1 MRHLVPVL
9 FLLFCFG
16 CDELHQPQSVGESK
30 PLNPAAE
37 GFDLEGSDSM
47 AIVIADEVMNAMGG
61 RTAWDQ
67 TRYISWT
74 FLSGRKLLWDKQD
87 HRVRIEIPSQE
98 VILLANLKTG
108 DGRAMSEGEEIIEAD
123 SLASLMEYANSIW
136 INDAYWLVM
145 PYKLKDSGVTLTYAG
160 KDTTEAG
167 DKADVLKLTFEEVG
181 DTPNNMYKI
190 WIGEETHLMEQWA
203 FYPNATDLEPGF
215 ITPWQN
221 YQPYGRILLSGDRGT
236 RTRDGKEYPLSLT
249 DIAVMEEVQ
258 PTKFT
263 EF

>member
-1 MRHLVPVL
+1 MRQLFSVL

-30 PLNPAAE
+30 PMNPAAE

-47 AIVIADEVMNAMGG
+47 AIVIADDLMNAMGG

-108 DGRAMSEGEEIIEAD
+108 EGRAMSEGEEIIEAD
-123 SLASLMEYANSIW
+123 SLVSLMEYANSIW

-160 KDTTEAG
+160 KDTTETG
-167 DKADVLKLTFEEVG
+167 DQADVLKLTFKEVG
-181 DTPNNMYKI
+181 DTPNNMYKV
-190 WIGEETHLMEQWA
+190 WIAEETHLMEQWA
-203 FYPNATDLEPGF
+203 FYTNATDPEPGF

-221 YQPYGRILLSGDRGT
+221 YQSYGDILLSGDRGT
-236 RTRDGKEYPLSLT
+236 RMRDGKEYPLALT
-249 DIAVMEEVQ
+249 DIAVMEQVEEA
-258 PTKFT
+258 KFT